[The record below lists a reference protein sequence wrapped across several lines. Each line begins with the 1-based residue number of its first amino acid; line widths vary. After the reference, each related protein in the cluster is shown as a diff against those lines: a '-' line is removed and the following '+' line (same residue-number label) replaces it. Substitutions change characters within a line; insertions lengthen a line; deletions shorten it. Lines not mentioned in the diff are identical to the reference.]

1 MRPVS
6 LLEENERSRISH
18 HQAAGYSHGVAANR
32 SIAGACAL
40 AVLVA
45 SLIPLMQARG
55 AQSANLSPFGT
66 WILDDGA
73 AAVEIGPCGD
83 SICGRVVGVAPS
95 SGHAVTTPDGRSIA
109 PGESRRPLCGQTVLA
124 GFRAAGDGVYREG
137 YIFNPSDGRTYSATL
152 TLESADVLRVR
163 AYVAAEF
170 LGQTRRLYRA
180 DSAVRLR
187 GYDQCS
193 GSPR

>member
-1 MRPVS
+1 M
-6 LLEENERSRISH
+6 
-18 HQAAGYSHGVAANR
+18 
-32 SIAGACAL
+32 L
-40 AVLVA
+40 A
-45 SLIPLMQARG
+45 RR
-55 AQSANLSPFGT
+55 AQSADLSPFGT
-66 WILDDGA
+66 WILEDGA
-73 AAVEIGPCGD
+73 AAIEIGQCGN

-95 SGHAVTTPDGRSIA
+95 SGLAITTPDGRSIA

-137 YIFNPSDGRTYSATL
+137 HIFNPSDGRTYSATL
-152 TLESADVLRVR
+152 TLEGADVLRVR

-180 DSAVRLR
+180 STVVRLR
-187 GYDQCS
+187 GHDQCS